1 MTIRHS
7 TAARWALSRRGL
19 LAGVGGVGLAAT
31 AAPAAARQAAPHS
44 LADFY
49 AKPATRGVAL
59 SPSGERIAII
69 RDLLENGQRRT
80 ILDLLDAADPAKP
93 AIRSSLGD
101 VECEFMEWANDDRL
115 LVGVVLKT
123 ETGRDNRSARS
134 FISSEGVEIE
144 SRRMLSIDPM
154 TGGAVALFGND
165 HQRMRRARNLG
176 VVVDL
181 LHDDPDR
188 VLMAS
193 TTTLGVLALY
203 KVDVRTGVAT
213 EFERGDNDTYHWET
227 QDGVPV
233 IRYDINLSGTV
244 ITVHGRAPGER
255 AWRMLRR
262 VRVEEAPDFAW
273 VTGTDRPGVVIVS
286 SRQEGEDVESIRE
299 LDLRTFAFGPPM
311 ASRPGSD
318 VAGGALDDHGRYLGA
333 AFWKD
338 RLEYD
343 FVSPELTAHHR
354 AMNRFFDNE
363 CNVRLS
369 DVDTAQNRF
378 VTYVSG
384 PREPGAWYL
393 YDRAARSYV
402 NLAQRTT
409 LDSRRLGAA
418 EAVTVA
424 TRDGATITAYLTAPP
439 RAAPGPLVVLAH
451 GGPEAR
457 DHLDWDRQ
465 AQVLAAQG
473 WWVLQ
478 PNFRGSGGYGLAFA
492 GEGWRR
498 WGDRMQEDVEDA
510 VAQVVAAK
518 GLDAGRVAIMGASYG
533 GYAALMGAV
542 LRPDL
547 YKAAI
552 GIAGVYDLPDFMDH
566 VGRRDDS
573 PGKEA
578 YEFWTKRIGQ
588 PGADAARLAQAS
600 PRQRAGEVA
609 CPVLLIHGVDDAVVP
624 VFQSRRMKD
633 ALQAVGKAVDY
644 REIRDVGHGGWE
656 EEVEQEMMGRC
667 VALLRR
673 VFA

>member
-1 MTIRHS
+1 MNIRHS

-31 AAPAAARQAAPHS
+31 AAPVAARQGPHS

-49 AKPATRGVAL
+49 AEPATRGVAL

-69 RDLLENGQRRT
+69 RELLENGERRT
-80 ILDLLDAADPAKP
+80 MLDLVDAADPATP
-93 AIRSSLGD
+93 AIRSPLGD
-101 VECEFMEWANDDRL
+101 VECEFMEWANDDRV
-115 LVGVVLKT
+115 LVGVALKT
-123 ETGRDNRSARS
+123 RTGRDNRSASS
-134 FISSEGVEIE
+134 FISQEGVEII
-144 SRRMLSIDPM
+144 SRRMLSIDPA

-165 HQRMRRARNLG
+165 RQRMRRARHLG
-176 VVVDL
+176 AIVDFL
-181 LHDDPDR
+181 YDDPDH

-203 KVDVRTGVAT
+203 KVNVLTGAAA

-227 QDGVPV
+227 QAGVPV

-244 ITVHGRAPGER
+244 ITVHGRAPGEGD
-255 AWRMLRR
+255 WRMLRR

-273 VTGTDRPGVVIVS
+273 VTGTDRPGIVIVS
-286 SRQEGEDVESIRE
+286 SRQEGEDVESVRE
-299 LDLRTFAFGPPM
+299 LDLRTFEFGPPM

-318 VAGGALDDHGRYLGA
+318 AVGGALDDRGRYLGA

-343 FVSPELTAHHR
+343 FVSPELAAHHR

-369 DVDTAQNRF
+369 DVDTAQDRF

-393 YDRAARSYV
+393 SDRAVRSYV
-402 NLAQRTT
+402 NLARRTA
-409 LDSRRLGAA
+409 LDSRRLGVA
-418 EAVTVA
+418 EPVTVA
-424 TRDGATITAYLTAPP
+424 TRDGGSITAYLTAPP
-439 RAAPGPLVVLAH
+439 GAAPGPLVVQVH
-451 GGPEAR
+451 GGPETR
-457 DHLDWDRQ
+457 DRLDWDRQ
-465 AQVLAAQG
+465 VQVLAAQG

-492 GEGWRR
+492 GEGWGR

-542 LRPDL
+542 RRPDL
-547 YKAAI
+547 YRAAI

-566 VGRRDDS
+566 VARRDDS
-573 PGKEA
+573 PGKEVH
-578 YEFWTKRIGQ
+578 EFWTKRIGQ
-588 PGADAARLAQAS
+588 PRTDAARLAQAS
-600 PRQRAGEVA
+600 PRRRAGEVA

-633 ALQAVGKAVDY
+633 ALQAAGRTVDY
-644 REIRDVGHGGWE
+644 RELRDVGHGGWE

-667 VALLRR
+667 IALLHR

>member
-1 MTIRHS
+1 MTTGN

-19 LAGVGGVGLAAT
+19 MACAGGLGFAAI
-31 AAPAAARQAAPHS
+31 AGPAAARQARPHA
-44 LADFY
+44 LADFF
-49 AKPATRGVAL
+49 AKPAIRGVAL

-69 RDLLENGQRRT
+69 RELLENGRRRT
-80 ILDLLDAADPAKP
+80 VLDLVDAADPAKP
-93 AIRSSLGD
+93 AIRSPLGD
-101 VECEFMEWANDDRL
+101 VECESMGWANNDRV

-123 ETGRDNRSARS
+123 ETSRDNRSARS
-134 FISSEGVEIE
+134 HISSAGVEIE
-144 SRRMLSIDPM
+144 SRRMLSIDPA

-165 HQRMRRARNLG
+165 RQRMRRARNLG

-181 LHDDPDR
+181 LHDDPDH

-193 TTTLGVLALY
+193 TTSLGVLALY
-203 KVDVRTGVAT
+203 KVNVRTGAAA
-213 EFERGDNDTYHWET
+213 ELERGYNNTFHWET
-227 QDGVPV
+227 QAGVPV

-255 AWRMLRR
+255 DWRMLRR

-299 LDLRTFAFGPPM
+299 LDLRTFEFGPPM

-318 VAGGALDDHGRYLGA
+318 VAGGALDDRGQYLGA

-343 FVSPELTAHHR
+343 FVSPELAAHHR
-354 AMNRFFDNE
+354 AMNRFFDDE

-369 DVDTAQNRF
+369 DVDAARNRF

-402 NLAQRTT
+402 NLAQRTA
-409 LDSRRLGAA
+409 LDMQRLGVA

-424 TRDGATITAYLTAPP
+424 TRDGASITAYLTAPP
-439 RAAPGPLVVLAH
+439 GAAPGPLVVLAH
-451 GGPEAR
+451 GGPELR
-457 DHLDWDRQ
+457 DRLDWDRQ
-465 AQVLAAQG
+465 VQVLAAQG

-492 GEGWRR
+492 GEGWGR

-510 VAQVVAAK
+510 VAQVVAAR
-518 GLDAGRVAIMGASYG
+518 GLDGDRVAIMGASYG

-542 LRPDL
+542 RRPDL

-552 GIAGVYDLPDFMDH
+552 GIAGVYDLPDIMDH
-566 VGRRDDS
+566 VARRDDS

-578 YEFWTKRIGQ
+578 YEFWTRRIGQ
-588 PGADAARLAQAS
+588 RQADAARLAQAS
-600 PRQRAGEVA
+600 PRRRAGEIA

-633 ALQAVGKAVDY
+633 ALEAAGKAVDY
-644 REIRDVGHGGWE
+644 REIRDVGHGWE
-656 EEVEQEMMGRC
+656 DEVEQEMMGRC